1 MDDASVEVGVVVAV
15 DPIVVVASELVVGR
29 VTTVDDAL
37 VEGVVGATGAETM
50 TVRELVEVRPA
61 LSATT

>member
-29 VTTVDDAL
+29 VTMVDDAL
-37 VEGVVGATGAETM
+37 VEDVLGTTGAETM
-50 TVRELVEVRPA
+50 TARVDVAVRP
-61 LSATT
+61 L